1 MSGGDRSVRE
11 NMECIEGNRTEDK
24 SSPVIVWESARVKAK
39 DGQGSEKDNVL
50 PFHRGGGTAE
60 VESEAVVTE
69 RTIRVGV
76 NRLPVKITLVTS
88 GFGEMKA
95 CLGNGALCKA
105 A

>member
-1 MSGGDRSVRE
+1 MSGGKKMRESKKTNKAGMPEDR
-11 NMECIEGNRTEDK
+11 MTPI
-24 SSPVIVWESARVKAK
+24 IVWEKAK
-39 DGQGSEKDNVL
+39 VEEGRDGAMGNLV
-50 PFHRGGGTAE
+50 PFRGGGATAE

-69 RTIRVGV
+69 RTIRVGEH
-76 NRLPVKITLVTS
+76 RLPVKITLVTS